1 MLYFIT
7 ENYLKT
13 NTPITANVDVTDV
26 TPYIATQSALRIQP
40 ILGTTFYNHMLAGY
54 NAQTLT
60 NDEVDLV
67 EFIQPVIAWRSAED
81 AVFGLTY
88 QLKNK
93 GLQTQN
99 GDYSASVSR
108 AEVAFG
114 MEHYA
119 QKASFFEQ
127 RLIRWLLAN
136 KTLFPIFISALNTDT
151 DLRPMF
157 ATCQQCLYN
166 GFTTCTG
173 NCGNFTEN
181 GYNNSI
187 LIL

>member
-26 TPYIATQSALRIQP
+26 TPYIATQAQLRVMP
-40 ILGTTFYNHMLAGY
+40 ILGTTFFNYMLEVYND
-54 NAQTLT
+54 QTAT
-60 NDEVDLV
+60 NDEETLIK
-67 EFIQPVIAWRSAED
+67 FIQPIVAWRSAED

-99 GDYSASVSR
+99 GDFSSSVSQR
-108 AEVAFG
+108 EVAFG

-127 RLIRWLLAN
+127 RLIRWLIKN
-136 KTLFPIFISALNTDT
+136 KNLFPEFISEENRDT
-151 DLRPMF
+151 DLRPMID
-157 ATCQQCLYN
+157 CH
-166 GFTTCTG
+166 GCTG
-173 NCGNFTEN
+173 CCHGTCNYENGN
-181 GYNNSI
+181 GYNNQI

>member
-7 ENYLKT
+7 ETYLKT

-40 ILGTTFYNHMLAGY
+40 ILGTTFYNHMLNAY
-54 NAQTLT
+54 NTQTLT
-60 NDEVDLV
+60 PDEIDLV

-93 GLQTQN
+93 GLQTQS
-99 GDYSASVSR
+99 GDFSASVSR
-108 AEVAFG
+108 SEVAFG

-136 KTLFPIFISALNTDT
+136 RNLFPIFISTTNMDT

-157 ATCQQCLYN
+157 NTCSCINQYQ
-166 GFTTCTG
+166 TTCTG
-173 NCGNFTEN
+173 LCGNFREN

>member
-1 MLYFIT
+1 MNYFIT
-7 ENYLKT
+7 ETYLKT

-26 TPYIATQSALRIQP
+26 TPYIATQAQLRVMP
-40 ILGTTFYNHMLAGY
+40 ILGTTFYNYLLTKY

-60 NDEVDLV
+60 NVEEALV
-67 EFIQPVIAWRSAED
+67 AYIQPVIAWRSAED

-93 GLQTQN
+93 GLQTQF
-99 GDYSASVSR
+99 GDFSSSVTRS
-108 AEVAFG
+108 EVAFG

-136 KTLFPIFISALNTDT
+136 RNLFPIFISTANQDT

-157 ATCQQCLYN
+157 HNCSCITQWQ
-166 GFTTCTG
+166 TTCTG
-173 NCGNFTEN
+173 MCGNFLEN

>member
-7 ENYLKT
+7 ETYLKV
-13 NTPITANVDVTDV
+13 NTPITANVDVTDL
-26 TPYIATQSALRIQP
+26 TPYVATQAALRVQP
-40 ILGTTFYNHMLAGY
+40 ILGTTFYNYLLTQY
-54 NAQTLT
+54 NNQALLP
-60 NDEVDLV
+60 DEVDLV

-93 GLQTQN
+93 GIQTQS

-108 AEVAFG
+108 NEVAFG

-136 KTLFPIFISALNTDT
+136 KNLFPLFISTTNMDT

-157 ATCQQCLYN
+157 NNCSCINQFQSV
-166 GFTTCTG
+166 CTG
-173 NCGNFTEN
+173 MCGNLREN
-181 GYNNSI
+181 GYNNAI

>member
-26 TPYIATQSALRIQP
+26 TPYIATQAQLRVMP
-40 ILGTTFYNHMLAGY
+40 ILGTTFFNYMLEVYND
-54 NAQTLT
+54 QTAT
-60 NDEVDLV
+60 NDEETLIK
-67 EFIQPVIAWRSAED
+67 FIQPIIAWRSAED

-99 GDYSASVSR
+99 GDFSSSVSQR
-108 AEVAFG
+108 EVAFG

-119 QKASFFEQ
+119 QKAAFFEQ
-127 RLIRWLLAN
+127 RLIKYLIKN
-136 KTLFPIFISALNTDT
+136 KALYPEFISLENRDT
-151 DLRPMF
+151 DLRPMID
-157 ATCQQCLYN
+157 CL
-166 GFTTCTG
+166 GCTG
-173 NCGNFTEN
+173 CCNGTCNYEHGN
-181 GYNNSI
+181 GYNTQI

>member
-26 TPYIATQSALRIQP
+26 TPYIATQAQLRVMP
-40 ILGTTFYNHMLAGY
+40 ILGTTFFNYMLEVYNTQA
-54 NAQTLT
+54 AT
-60 NDEVDLV
+60 NDEETLIK
-67 EFIQPVIAWRSAED
+67 FIQPIIAWRSAED

-99 GDYSASVSR
+99 GDFSSSVSQR
-108 AEVAFG
+108 EVAFG

-119 QKASFFEQ
+119 QKAAFFEQ
-127 RLIRWLLAN
+127 RLIRYLLKN
-136 KTLFPIFISALNTDT
+136 RSLYPEFISTENRDT
-151 DLRPMF
+151 DLRPIID
-157 ATCQQCLYN
+157 CH
-166 GFTTCTG
+166 GCTG
-173 NCGNFTEN
+173 CCHGTCNYENGN
-181 GYNNSI
+181 GYNTQI

>member
-7 ENYLKT
+7 ETYLKT

-40 ILGTTFYNHMLAGY
+40 ILGTTFYNHMLTDY

-60 NDEVDLV
+60 PDEIDLV
-67 EFIQPVIAWRSAED
+67 ESIQPVIAW
-81 AVFGLTY
+81 
-88 QLKNK
+88 
-93 GLQTQN
+93 
-99 GDYSASVSR
+99 
-108 AEVAFG
+108 
-114 MEHYA
+114 
-119 QKASFFEQ
+119 
-127 RLIRWLLAN
+127 LIRWLLAN
-136 KTLFPIFISALNTDT
+136 RNLFPIFISTTNMDT

-157 ATCQQCLYN
+157 NHCSCINQYQ
-166 GFTTCTG
+166 TTCTG
-173 NCGNFTEN
+173 MCGNFLEN

>member
-26 TPYIATQSALRIQP
+26 TPYIATQAQLRVMP
-40 ILGTTFYNHMLAGY
+40 ILGTTFFNYMLQVYN
-54 NAQTLT
+54 NQTAT
-60 NDEVDLV
+60 NDEETLIK
-67 EFIQPVIAWRSAED
+67 FIQPIIAWRSAED

-99 GDYSASVSR
+99 GDFSSSVSQR
-108 AEVAFG
+108 EVAFG

-119 QKASFFEQ
+119 QKAAFFEE
-127 RLIRWLLAN
+127 RLIKYLIKN
-136 KTLFPIFISALNTDT
+136 KSLYPEFISLENRDT
-151 DLRPMF
+151 DLRPMID
-157 ATCQQCLYN
+157 CH
-166 GFTTCTG
+166 GCTG
-173 NCGNFTEN
+173 CCHGTCNYEHGN
-181 GYNNSI
+181 GYNTQI

>member
-26 TPYIATQSALRIQP
+26 TPYIATQAQLRVMP
-40 ILGTTFYNHMLAGY
+40 ILGTTFFNYMLEVYND
-54 NAQTLT
+54 QTAT
-60 NDEVDLV
+60 NDEETLIK
-67 EFIQPVIAWRSAED
+67 FIQPIVAWRSAED

-99 GDYSASVSR
+99 GDFSSSVSQR
-108 AEVAFG
+108 EVAFG

-127 RLIRWLLAN
+127 RLIRWLIKN
-136 KTLFPIFISALNTDT
+136 KNLFPEFISEENRDT
-151 DLRPMF
+151 DLRPMIDCHGCSGCCHG
-157 ATCQQCLYN
+157 TCNYEN
-166 GFTTCTG
+166 G
-173 NCGNFTEN
+173 N
-181 GYNNSI
+181 GYNNQI

>member
-7 ENYLKT
+7 ETYLKT

-40 ILGTTFYNHMLAGY
+40 ILGTTFYNYLLNAY
-54 NAQTLT
+54 NTQTLT
-60 NDEVDLV
+60 PNEIDLV

-108 AEVAFG
+108 SEVAFG

-136 KTLFPIFISALNTDT
+136 KNLFPLFISTTNMDT

-157 ATCQQCLYN
+157 NHCSCINEYN
-166 GFTTCTG
+166 NTCTG
-173 NCGNFTEN
+173 MCGNFREN

>member
-7 ENYLKT
+7 ETYLKT

-26 TPYIATQSALRIQP
+26 TPYIATQAQLRVQP
-40 ILGTTFYNHMLAGY
+40 ILGTTFYNGLLTAY
-54 NAQTLT
+54 NAQTLSPEET
-60 NDEVDLV
+60 ILV
-67 EFIQPVIAWRSAED
+67 GFIQPVIAWRSAED

-93 GLQTQN
+93 GLQTQS
-99 GDYSASVSR
+99 GDYSGSVGR
-108 AEVAFG
+108 NEVAFG

-119 QKASFFEQ
+119 QKAAFFEQ
-127 RLIRWLLAN
+127 RLINYLLAN
-136 KTLFPIFISALNTDT
+136 KDLFPGFTDEANRDT
-151 DLRPMF
+151 DLRPMIDRCNCQG
-157 ATCQQCLYN
+157 TCL
-166 GFTTCTG
+166 G
-173 NCGNFTEN
+173 NCGGFQRDN

>member
-1 MLYFIT
+1 L
-7 ENYLKT
+7 L
-13 NTPITANVDVTDV
+13 TA
-26 TPYIATQSALRIQP
+26 A
-40 ILGTTFYNHMLAGY
+40 Y
-54 NAQTLT
+54 NAQTL
-60 NDEVDLV
+60 NPDEVDLV

-108 AEVAFG
+108 NEVAFG

-127 RLIRWLLAN
+127 RLIRWLLTN
-136 KTLFPIFISALNTDT
+136 RNTLSSVSYLPLT
-151 DLRPMF
+151 R
-157 ATCQQCLYN
+157 
-166 GFTTCTG
+166 
-173 NCGNFTEN
+173 
-181 GYNNSI
+181 I
-187 LIL
+187 LILGLCSITAAASPNGKQLA

>member
-7 ENYLKT
+7 ENYLKL

-26 TPYIATQSALRIQP
+26 VPYIATQSALRIQP
-40 ILGTTFYNHMLAGY
+40 ILGTTFYNHLLAAY

-60 NDEVDLV
+60 NDEVTLV

-93 GLQTQN
+93 GLQTQSS
-99 GDYSASVSR
+99 DFSSSVTRS
-108 AEVAFG
+108 EVSFG

-119 QKASFFEQ
+119 QKAAFYEQ
-127 RLIRWLLAN
+127 RLIRWLLTN
-136 KTLFPIFISALNTDT
+136 KALFPIFISAANTDT

-157 ATCQQCLYN
+157 AQCTYCIN
-166 GFTTCTG
+166 NNISQCTG
-173 NCGNFTEN
+173 VCGNFTQN
-181 GYNNSI
+181 GYNNNI

>member
-1 MLYFIT
+1 MNYFIT
-7 ENYLKT
+7 ETYLKT

-26 TPYIATQSALRIQP
+26 TPYIATQAQLRVMP
-40 ILGTTFYNHMLAGY
+40 ILGTTFYNYLLTKY

-60 NDEVDLV
+60 NDEEVLV
-67 EFIQPVIAWRSAED
+67 AYIQPVVAWRSAED

-93 GLQTQN
+93 GLQTQF
-99 GDYSASVSR
+99 GDFSSSVTRS
-108 AEVAFG
+108 EVAFG

-119 QKASFFEQ
+119 QKASFFET
-127 RLIRWLLAN
+127 RLTRYLIAN
-136 KTLFPIFISALNTDT
+136 KDLYPEFTAEVNRDT
-151 DLRPMF
+151 DLRPMIDH
-157 ATCQQCLYN
+157 CSCN
-166 GFTTCTG
+166 CGITCTLDCP
-173 NCGNFTEN
+173 CGGFREN

>member
-26 TPYIATQSALRIQP
+26 TPYIATQAQLRVMP
-40 ILGTTFYNHMLAGY
+40 ILGTVFFNYMLDVYN
-54 NAQTLT
+54 NQTAT
-60 NDEVDLV
+60 NDEETLIK
-67 EFIQPVIAWRSAED
+67 FIQPIVAWRSAED

-93 GLQTQN
+93 GLQLQN
-99 GDYSASVSR
+99 GDFSSSVSQR
-108 AEVAFG
+108 EVAFG

-119 QKASFFEQ
+119 QKAAFFEQ
-127 RLIRWLLAN
+127 RLIKYLIKN
-136 KTLFPIFISALNTDT
+136 KNLYPGFISETNKDT
-151 DLRPMF
+151 DLRPMIE
-157 ATCQQCLYN
+157 CHGCSGCCDGHCNYEN
-166 GFTTCTG
+166 G
-173 NCGNFTEN
+173 N
-181 GYNNSI
+181 GYNTQI

>member
-1 MLYFIT
+1 MNYFIT
-7 ENYLKT
+7 ETYLKT

-26 TPYIATQSALRIQP
+26 TPYIATQAQLRVMP
-40 ILGTTFYNHMLAGY
+40 ILGTVFYNYLLTAY
-54 NAQTLT
+54 NAQTL
-60 NDEVDLV
+60 NPDEEILV
-67 EFIQPVIAWRSAED
+67 SYIQPVVAWRSAED

-93 GLQTQN
+93 GLQTQF
-99 GDYSASVSR
+99 GDFSSSVGRS
-108 AEVAFG
+108 EVAFG

-127 RLIRWLLAN
+127 RLTRYLIAN
-136 KTLFPIFISALNTDT
+136 KDLYPEFTDPANRDT
-151 DLRPMF
+151 DLRPMIDH
-157 ATCQQCLYN
+157 CRCNCN
-166 GFTTCTG
+166 GFCDSTCP
-173 NCGNFTEN
+173 CGGMREN

>member
-7 ENYLKT
+7 ETYLKV

-26 TPYIATQSALRIQP
+26 TPYVATQAALRIQP
-40 ILGTTFYNHMLAGY
+40 ILGTTFYNHMLAAY

-60 NDEVDLV
+60 PDEVDLV

-93 GLQTQN
+93 GLQTQS

-108 AEVAFG
+108 NEVAFG

-127 RLIRWLLAN
+127 RLIRWLLTN
-136 KTLFPIFISALNTDT
+136 KALFPIFISTANLDT

-157 ATCQQCLYN
+157 NNCSCINQYN
-166 GFTTCTG
+166 NVCTG
-173 NCGNFTEN
+173 LCGNFLEN
-181 GYNNSI
+181 GYNNAI

>member
-7 ENYLKT
+7 ETYLKV

-26 TPYIATQSALRIQP
+26 TPYIATQAALRVQP
-40 ILGTTFYNHMLAGY
+40 ILGTTFYNYLLAQY
-54 NAQTLT
+54 NNTLLT
-60 NDEVDLV
+60 PDEIDLV

-93 GLQTQN
+93 GLQTQS

-108 AEVAFG
+108 NEVAFG

-136 KTLFPIFISALNTDT
+136 KNLFPLFTSTTNMDT

-157 ATCQQCLYN
+157 NNCNCINQFQTV
-166 GFTTCTG
+166 CTG
-173 NCGNFTEN
+173 MCGNLREN
-181 GYNNSI
+181 GYNNAI

>member
-7 ENYLKT
+7 ETYLKT

-40 ILGTTFYNHMLAGY
+40 ILGTTFYNYMLNAY
-54 NAQTLT
+54 NTQTLT
-60 NDEVDLV
+60 PDEIDLV

-108 AEVAFG
+108 SEVAFG

-136 KTLFPIFISALNTDT
+136 RNLFPIFISTTNMDT

-157 ATCQQCLYN
+157 NTCSCINQYQ
-166 GFTTCTG
+166 TTCTG
-173 NCGNFTEN
+173 LCGNFREN

>member
-7 ENYLKT
+7 ETYLKT

-40 ILGTTFYNHMLAGY
+40 ILGTTFYNHMLNAY
-54 NAQTLT
+54 NTQTLT
-60 NDEVDLV
+60 PDEIDLV

-93 GLQTQN
+93 GLQTQS
-99 GDYSASVSR
+99 GDFSASVSR
-108 AEVAFG
+108 SEVAFG

-136 KTLFPIFISALNTDT
+136 RNLFPIFISTTNMDT

-157 ATCQQCLYN
+157 NTCSCINQYQ
-166 GFTTCTG
+166 TTCTG
-173 NCGNFTEN
+173 MCGNFREN

>member
-26 TPYIATQSALRIQP
+26 TPYIATQAQLRIMP
-40 ILGTTFYNHMLAGY
+40 ILGTTFYNYMLEVY
-54 NAQTLT
+54 NDQTAAPGSPEETLIK
-60 NDEVDLV
+60 
-67 EFIQPVIAWRSAED
+67 FIQPIVAWRSAED

-99 GDYSASVSR
+99 GDFSSSVSQR
-108 AEVAFG
+108 EVAFG

-119 QKASFFEQ
+119 QKASFFEE
-127 RLIRWLLAN
+127 RLIKYLIKN
-136 KTLFPIFISALNTDT
+136 KKLFPEFISLENRDT
-151 DLRPMF
+151 DLRPMID
-157 ATCQQCLYN
+157 CL
-166 GFTTCTG
+166 GCTG
-173 NCGNFTEN
+173 CCNGTCNYEHGN
-181 GYNNSI
+181 GYNTQI

>member
-7 ENYLKT
+7 ETYLKV

-26 TPYIATQSALRIQP
+26 TPYVATQAALRVQP
-40 ILGTTFYNHMLAGY
+40 ILGTTFYNHMLTAY

-60 NDEVDLV
+60 PDEVDLV

-93 GLQTQN
+93 GLQT
-99 GDYSASVSR
+99 
-108 AEVAFG
+108 
-114 MEHYA
+114 
-119 QKASFFEQ
+119 
-127 RLIRWLLAN
+127 WLLTN
-136 KTLFPIFISALNTDT
+136 KNLFPIFISATNTDT

-157 ATCQQCLYN
+157 NHCNCITPYQL
-166 GFTTCTG
+166 TCTG
-173 NCGNFTEN
+173 LCGDLREN

-187 LIL
+187 LVI

>member
-7 ENYLKT
+7 ETYLKV

-26 TPYIATQSALRIQP
+26 TPYIATQAALRVQP
-40 ILGTTFYNHMLAGY
+40 ILGTRFYNYLLTQY
-54 NAQTLT
+54 NNTAL
-60 NDEVDLV
+60 NPDEINLV

-93 GLQTQN
+93 GLQTQS

-108 AEVAFG
+108 NEVAFG
-114 MEHYA
+114 LEHYA
-119 QKASFFEQ
+119 QTASFFEQ
-127 RLIRWLLAN
+127 RLIRWLLTNRA
-136 KTLFPIFISALNTDT
+136 LFPQFISPTNLDT

-157 ATCQQCLYN
+157 NNCSCITQYN
-166 GFTTCTG
+166 NVCNGL
-173 NCGNFTEN
+173 CGNLREN